1 MHYMSVVH
9 TFLQTTE
16 AVGVH
21 ATLAAPAM
29 AATATI

>member
-1 MHYMSVVH
+1 MRYTSVVH

-29 AATATI
+29 AATVTI